1 MTIRTKTELIAA
13 MQENP
18 AELLQWSI
26 MSSGKN
32 GVFTFRGDTVLARAA
47 NSVIG
52 TDIMYP
58 IKRGASWNTRSWR
71 FLGTD

>member
-47 NSVIG
+47 NSVIETG
-52 TDIMYP
+52 IMYP
-58 IKRGASWNTRSWR
+58 IKKRAFWNTRSWS
-71 FLGTD
+71 FLGTN